1 MTEILLQSAI
11 AEAKGAQLKTAAEE
25 IRQKCASEHHAGKGI
40 TTLAE
45 CPECVEKILDA
56 FASRYRQPPFSEDEQ
71 PKAQP
76 NDEEWFSS
84 RHAFLK
90 DLDALLA
97 DVRAY
102 RADPSAVDKRIQEER
117 SRWYAEAVRASLLP
131 LIAEDP
137 INREAVIDR
146 LEDTPA
152 DAPVLSAEVI
162 AKILDQSPLLAR
174 DPTLDD
180 VTARLLAAPSADAR
194 VEVLRRAFFAGD
206 DGAVPAEHE
215 KFLQMVQRGMS
226 MGQVVDRVLED
237 RHVAMSSQELAE
249 NLRKRYEELSRA
261 HAAHEAEKARKQK
274 LRSDAAAAASARS
287 EVPDELYEL
296 SLCVMCGKTP
306 STADFLCCPV
316 CAILVSRRVQTDKP
330 AVYCCREHDELRDQ
344 ASPPP
349 PLPLSSPLPTNT
361 PHQLGHATAHTCAAD
376 LDCIQPSPS
385 AAPSSHRDDSASL
398 VFCRECL
405 DSLKI
410 ASLWCSPACAAANF
424 QRHREEVHM
433 PARRRLGLVVTD
445 RDQFEYYS
453 ETGDAAGRTRYRA
466 RDIARHVMTFEEAAR
481 RWEEETHVKLQKAE
495 RLKWGRS

>member
-11 AEAKGAQLKTAAEE
+11 AEAKGAQLKKAAEE
-25 IRQKCASEHHAGKGI
+25 TRQKCASEHHAAKGI

-45 CPECVEKILDA
+45 CPECLGKILDA
-56 FASRYRQPPFSEDEQ
+56 FADAYSPPSSSSEDEQ
-71 PKAQP
+71 PKP
-76 NDEEWFSS
+76 PPHDEEWFSS
-84 RHAFLK
+84 RHAFLR

-131 LIAEDP
+131 LIVEDP

-174 DPTLDD
+174 DPSLDG
-180 VTARLLAAPSADAR
+180 VGARLLAAGPDAAAR
-194 VEVLRRAFFAGD
+194 VEVLRRAFFTGD
-206 DGAVPAEHE
+206 DGATVPAEHE
-215 KFLQMVQRGMS
+215 KFLQMAQRGMS

-237 RHVAMSSQELAE
+237 RQVAVSSQEHAA
-249 NLRKRYEELSRA
+249 NLRKTYDELSRA

-287 EVPDELYEL
+287 EVPDELYDL

-306 STADFLCCPV
+306 STADFLCCPI
-316 CAILVSRRVQTDKP
+316 CAILVSRRVQLDKP
-330 AVYCCREHDELRDQ
+330 AVYCCREHDELRD
-344 ASPPP
+344 
-349 PLPLSSPLPTNT
+349 
-361 PHQLGHATAHTCAAD
+361 QLGHATAHTCAAD

-385 AAPSSHRDDSASL
+385 PAAAASHRDDSASL

-405 DSLKI
+405 DSLKV

-424 QRHREEVHM
+424 QRHREDVHM

-453 ETGDAAGRTRYRA
+453 ETTAGETRYRA
-466 RDIARHVMTFEEAAR
+466 RDISRHVISFEDASR
-481 RWEEETHVKLQKAE
+481 RWEEETHVRLQKAE
-495 RLKWGRS
+495 KLKWGRS

>member
-25 IRQKCASEHHAGKGI
+25 IRQKCASEHHAEKGI

-45 CPECVEKILDA
+45 CPECLGKIIDA
-56 FASRYRQPPFSEDEQ
+56 FASRYRQPPFPEDEQ

-174 DPTLDD
+174 DDPTLDD

-237 RHVAMSSQELAE
+237 RHVAMSSQELAD

-316 CAILVSRRVQTDKP
+316 CAILVSRRVQIDKP

-349 PLPLSSPLPTNT
+349 PQTSNHALTPPTSLATQQHTPAPPTSTASNRPPPPPRPPTATTAPRSSSAASASTRSRSHHSGARRTARRPTSS
-361 PHQLGHATAHTCAAD
+361 ATARRCTC
-376 LDCIQPSPS
+376 
-385 AAPSSHRDDSASL
+385 
-398 VFCRECL
+398 
-405 DSLKI
+405 
-410 ASLWCSPACAAANF
+410 
-424 QRHREEVHM
+424 
-433 PARRRLGLVVTD
+433 RRG
-445 RDQFEYYS
+445 
-453 ETGDAAGRTRYRA
+453 GG
-466 RDIARHVMTFEEAAR
+466 
-481 RWEEETHVKLQKAE
+481 
-495 RLKWGRS
+495 WGWW